1 MSVSDQTVPRRTVIV
16 TSGPTREH
24 FDPIRFLSNPSTGRM
39 GHAIACAAL
48 KLENVEVVFISG
60 PVTSEFATVAGAKN
74 IAVTSTEDMLQAVDA
89 NLGPGDILV
98 MSAAPADYKP
108 AVRSPIKI
116 KKTENPQINLV
127 PNPDILK
134 CMAEKNRGLNPRAV
148 LIGFAAE
155 THETEKYALGKLKD
169 KNLDMIFLN
178 DVSRQGAGF
187 ASATNEFT
195 VFFQDGRRLE
205 LANAVKEVLG
215 DKIIDCIAEY
225 ANIKSKQ
232 TEARGLSETPT
243 DLHGKSTDASPR

>member
-1 MSVSDQTVPRRTVIV
+1 
-16 TSGPTREH
+16 
-24 FDPIRFLSNPSTGRM
+24 M

-48 KLENVEVVFISG
+48 KLKDVNVVFISG
-60 PVTSEFATVAGAKN
+60 PVTAEFATAPGAKN
-74 IAVTSTEDMLQAVDA
+74 IAVTSTEDMLNAVDA
-89 NLGPGDILV
+89 NLGPGDILI
-98 MSAAPADYKP
+98 MAAAPADYKP

-134 CMAEKNRGLNPRAV
+134 SMAEKNQKLEPRAV

-187 ASATNEFT
+187 ASTTNEFT
-195 VFFQDGRRLE
+195 VFFRDGRRME
-205 LANAVKEVLG
+205 LANEAKEVLG
-215 DKIIDCIAEY
+215 DRIIECILDY
-225 ANIKSKQ
+225 TNPQ
-232 TEARGLSETPT
+232 
-243 DLHGKSTDASPR
+243 GKSAAAP

>member
-1 MSVSDQTVPRRTVIV
+1 MPVSDQAVKRLKVIV

-48 KLENVEVVFISG
+48 KLTNVDVVFISG
-60 PVTSEFATVAGAKN
+60 PVTAEFATVSGAKN
-74 IAVTSTEDMLQAVDA
+74 VAVTSTEDMLNAVDSH
-89 NLGPGDILV
+89 LTGGDILI
-98 MSAAPADYKP
+98 MAAAPADYKP

-134 CMAEKNRGLNPRAV
+134 SMAEKNRGLASPAILV
-148 LIGFAAE
+148 GFAAE

-195 VFFQDGRRLE
+195 VFFRDGRRME
-205 LANAVKEVLG
+205 LANATKEILG
-215 DKIIDCIAEY
+215 DKIINCIAEY
-225 ANIKSKQ
+225 AKLHSERTPADLQSKSF
-232 TEARGLSETPT
+232 
-243 DLHGKSTDASPR
+243 DASERRP